1 MMLKV
6 DNKKNRIIIP
16 TMMTFLLKKATWSER
31 NYIFDVSG
39 TWIFRV
45 MIENIFKLLCQ
56 KCHFTEIINQKEIID
71 ALTNSFKFR
80 INDTEPDELVGNHK
94 DLKTSLNDNKVNSLA
109 RKTQKEKGQ
118 FD

>member
-1 MMLKV
+1 MLKV
-6 DNKKNRIIIP
+6 DTKKNKIMIP

-45 MIENIFKLLCQ
+45 MLGEIFDLLKV
-56 KCHFTEIINQKEIID
+56 KCKFDEITNQEEIID
-71 ALTNSFKFR
+71 SLTNNFNFR
-80 INDTEPDELVGNHK
+80 LNDSETIELEGLKK
-94 DLKTSLNDNKVNSLA
+94 DLSISYKDNKVNTL
-109 RKTQKEKGQ
+109 QKKSRAQLGV